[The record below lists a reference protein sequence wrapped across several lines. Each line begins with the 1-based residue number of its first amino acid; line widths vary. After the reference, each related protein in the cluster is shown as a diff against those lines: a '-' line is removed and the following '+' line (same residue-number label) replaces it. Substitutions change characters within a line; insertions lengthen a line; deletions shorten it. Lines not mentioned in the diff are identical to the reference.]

1 MVRCHLHP
9 KRQQRIVAEERGI
22 LSLPGG
28 GGFGAPAKRDP
39 TQVARDV
46 ADGLVSVE
54 RAREVYGVVL
64 MDSDQHA
71 ERSADIEAS
80 SRLREDAAS
89 KEARRG

>member
-54 RAREVYGVVL
+54 RAREVYGVVFTE
-64 MDSDQHA
+64 DA
-71 ERSADIEAS
+71 ERTVDVETTTRRRQEAPTK
-80 SRLREDAAS
+80 REP
-89 KEARRG
+89 

>member
-28 GGFGAPAKRDP
+28 GGFDAPAERDP

-46 ADGLVSVE
+46 ADGPVSVE

-64 MDSDQHA
+64 RDSDHPA

-80 SRLREDAAS
+80 GRLREEAS
-89 KEARRG
+89 SKYARRG